1 MMVTDICRAS
11 FNYTDEWETTIPD
24 IEKEI
29 EKYNKSY
36 GRFTSYE
43 WGVWVTAYARANL
56 FSGIMEF
63 KYDYKYS
70 DTDSL
75 KCDAIDNHMHYIEK
89 YNENCYKRLKLA
101 MDTLGLNLQDTHP
114 KSLDGKEHPMGV
126 WDYEG
131 CYSRFKTLGA
141 KRYVTEQDGKQSITI
156 AGLNKKKPTA
166 YMIEKWGSVFD
177 ALHEG
182 MYIPAEWTG
191 KQTHK
196 YIDEPIRTTVVD
208 YLGNEAEIEELSG
221 VHMSGCDFTLSLT
234 SEYIGLLMNINEEDI
249 L

>member
-1 MMVTDICRAS
+1 MADL
-11 FNYTDEWETTIPD
+11 PL
-24 IEKEI
+24 
-29 EKYNKSY
+29 
-36 GRFTSYE
+36 TS
-43 WGVWVTAYARANL
+43 GVSVWVTAYSRACL
-56 FSGIMEF
+56 FSAIQEC
-63 KYDYKYS
+63 KYDYAYA
-70 DTDSL
+70 DTDSC
-75 KCDAIDNHMHYIEK
+75 KIFDFDKHIPYFEEYNKRCDQ
-89 YNENCYKRLKLA
+89 RLKLA
-101 MDTLGLNLQDTHP
+101 MDTLGLNFQDTHP
-114 KSLDGKEHPMGV
+114 KSKDGKEHHLGHFEFEGV
-126 WDYEG
+126 
-131 CYSRFKTLGA
+131 YSRFRTLGA

-196 YIDEPIRTTVVD
+196 YIDEPIQTTVVD
-208 YLGNEAEIEELSG
+208 YLGNEAKIEELSG